1 MKIIKPSSVIME
13 HNVHPYEFIEKV
25 GRTCY
30 KSEDLITK
38 GSAVKFVKNLVS
50 RSHWAMLEHE
60 TIYVVTTQ
68 RFMSEFLSDII
79 YRSENLAFFNYSTN
93 TAVAILSGSFRAFHD
108 LFEKDYTEYSFKY
121 LEYVVGSEFPEVFGA
136 TECVKSRSDHPE
148 CIIYSRQSFI
158 DTFKHRPDI
167 LFKHL
172 THTIKFV
179 CDRGVSHEFVRHRV
193 ASFAQ
198 ESTRYCNYTKNKFG
212 NELTVIEPCFY
223 TDESRAEEYK
233 IWKQCCEIIEKGYL
247 KLSRLGS
254 IPQESRSILENS
266 LKTELIITATETEW
280 QHIVNL
286 RYLGTTGE
294 PHPQIKESMSLCIN
308 DLIRESDGRIKL

>member
-1 MKIIKPSSVIME
+1 MKIIKPEATIME
-13 HNVHPYEFIEKV
+13 HNITPYEFIEKV

-30 KSEDLITK
+30 KSEGLITQ
-38 GSAVKFVKNLVS
+38 GSALKFVKNLVS
-50 RSHWAMLEHE
+50 RNHWAMLEHE
-60 TIYVVTTQ
+60 TIYVVMTK

-93 TAVAILSGSFRAFHD
+93 SGVQILSGSFRAFHD
-108 LFEKDYTEYSFKY
+108 LFEKGYTEYSFRY
-121 LEYVVGSEFPEVFGA
+121 LKYVVGSAFPEVFGA
-136 TECVKSRSDHPE
+136 VECVESSQSHPE
-148 CIIYSRQSFI
+148 CLIYSRQSFI
-158 DTFKHRPDI
+158 DTFKLRPDI

-172 THTIKFV
+172 THTVKFV

-198 ESTRYCNYTKNKFG
+198 ESTRYCNYSQNKFG
-212 NELTVIEPCFY
+212 NEITVIEPFFY

-233 IWKQCCEIIEKGYL
+233 IWKQCCEILEKGYL
-247 KLSRLGS
+247 KLSKLGS
-254 IPQESRSILENS
+254 TPQESRSILENS

-294 PHPQIKESMSLCIN
+294 PHPQMKEAMALCVNDLVKESG
-308 DLIRESDGRIKL
+308 GRIKL